1 MANLCIEINYS
12 YSLFQEMIEGTI
24 VLGMTAMAEMTA
36 EVGMP
41 VLAEMKEVTDM
52 TTTAEFG
59 IVAVKTVDG
68 IGSKL
73 SKCRFFFESV

>member
-1 MANLCIEINYS
+1 M
-12 YSLFQEMIEGTI
+12 
-24 VLGMTAMAEMTA
+24 VLGMTDIAEMIA
-36 EVGMP
+36 EVGIS

-52 TTTAEFG
+52 TTTVEFG

-73 SKCRFFFESV
+73 SKCRLFTSS